1 MSKEFDNKIQKLQ
14 KMIDES
20 LGFFFIKIMS
30 VNASVPELI
39 LYFAEFYLK
48 ILPFF
53 IVITY
58 QTAFLILLGDNQ
70 ISLAVGIGTSIE
82 ILEVRL

>member
-1 MSKEFDNKIQKLQ
+1 
-14 KMIDES
+14 
-20 LGFFFIKIMS
+20 MS

-53 IVITY
+53 IVITH
-58 QTAFLILLGDNQ
+58 QTAFLILLSYGEVSNA
-70 ISLAVGIGTSIE
+70 IGIFSTTKIAE
-82 ILEVRL
+82 ITFT